1 MAAAVESV
9 GPELVRVVVQ
19 DGASACVK
27 AGELLEVEYP
37 HLFAIKCAAHG
48 ADLWMKDICGKSLK
62 RKIRGEGYFQK
73 VKAHVAQCKNLIN
86 VVKFS
91 QAIFA
96 EYQTHTHLRLL
107 QPAGTRFCSVFLMTA
122 RLVKVHEA
130 LERTVISAAWKS
142 YYDKADSKKKAKMDM
157 AKEYVRNALAWK
169 QLQELVD
176 VTKPVLKVVRL
187 LDGDTPCNGKVY
199 EACHA
204 VWVGMPESSPSGLF
218 NRKELQYM
226 KKLWKERWDHRIY
239 NPLHG
244 FCYAM
249 DPEYHVCPEICD
261 NPDVRAGVQA
271 VFQKARMLV
280 YKFCFLTEC
289 NNL

>member
-1 MAAAVESV
+1 MFCRYISDFLAGAVESV

-19 DGASACVK
+19 DGASACVN
-27 AGELLEVEYP
+27 AGELLELQYP

-48 ADLWMKDICGKSLK
+48 ADLWMKDISGKSMK
-62 RKIRGEGYFQK
+62 QKIRVGGYFQK
-73 VKAHVAQCKNLIN
+73 VKGHVAQCMNVIN

-96 EYQTHTHLRLL
+96 EYKTHTPLRLL
-107 QPAGTRFCSVFLMTA
+107 QPAGTRFCSLFLMTA

-130 LERTVISAAWKS
+130 LERTVISAAWKT

-157 AKEYVRNALAWK
+157 AKDYVRNALAWV

-176 VTKPVLKVVRL
+176 VTAPVLKIVRL

-204 VWVGMPESSPSGLF
+204 VWAGMPESSPSGLF
-218 NRKELQYM
+218 NLKELQYM
-226 KKLWKERWDHRIY
+226 KKLWKERWDHRIH
-239 NPLHG
+239 NHIHG
-244 FCYAM
+244 FCYAV
-249 DPEYHVCPEICD
+249 DPEFHVCQEICD

-271 VFQKARMLV
+271 VFLKASL
-280 YKFCFLTEC
+280 F
-289 NNL
+289 